1 MKIRIEKKNSD
12 LYLVLFADENEKEV
26 KGIYLSLV
34 EVKKLK
40 ANLDQ
45 LLEYDMDKAGDSI

>member
-12 LYLVLFADENEKEV
+12 LYLVYFADENEKEV

-34 EVKKLK
+34 EIKKLK
-40 ANLDQ
+40 SNLDQ
-45 LLEYDMDKAGDSI
+45 LLEYDMNHTGDTI